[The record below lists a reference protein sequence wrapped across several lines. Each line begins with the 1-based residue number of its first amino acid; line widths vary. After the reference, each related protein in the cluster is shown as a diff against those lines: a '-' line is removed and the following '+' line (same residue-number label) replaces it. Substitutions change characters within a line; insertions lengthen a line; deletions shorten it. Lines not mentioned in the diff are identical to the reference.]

1 MPKMSIP
8 RVPGTFGKYWS
19 GGRKPSRDGRC
30 RILAPVTRRIHV
42 IGIGAGD
49 PDYVTAQAVAA
60 LNDTQVFFAMDKTQN
75 KGAVKDELVALRRQ
89 ICERFIREP
98 GYRFVELPDPERA
111 RAAPDSAAYRQAVA
125 DWHAARAQM
134 WAEAIEAELAPCG
147 VGAFL
152 AWGDP
157 SLYDSTLRILDAVA
171 TRVDIDYD
179 VIPGITAIQ
188 ALTARHRIPLN
199 DVGEPVLVTTGRQL
213 RDNGLSGSAVVML
226 DGDCSFLGCPPQTRI
241 WWGAYLG
248 TPDELL
254 VSGTVGEVGDKIA
267 EQRAEARDRHG
278 WIMDTY
284 LLRPAD

>member
-1 MPKMSIP
+1 
-8 RVPGTFGKYWS
+8 
-19 GGRKPSRDGRC
+19 
-30 RILAPVTRRIHV
+30 VTRRIHV

-49 PDYVTAQAVAA
+49 PDYVTAQAIDA
-60 LNDTQVFFAMDKTQN
+60 LNDTQVFFAMDKGSQ
-75 KGAVKDELVALRRQ
+75 KDDLVALRRL

-98 GYRFVELPDPERA
+98 GYRFVELPDPPRA
-111 RAAPDSAAYRQAVA
+111 KDGDYKQAVA
-125 DWHAARAQM
+125 DWHAARAAV
-134 WAEAIEAELAPCG
+134 WADAISSELTPGG

-157 SLYDSTLRILDAVA
+157 SLYDSTLRILDLVA

-213 RDNGLSGSAVVML
+213 REAGLSGTAVVML
-226 DGDCSFLGCPPQTRI
+226 DGDCSFQGCPPRTRI

-254 VSGTVGEVGDKIA
+254 VSGTVAEVGDKIV
-267 EQRAEARDRHG
+267 ELRADARARHG

-284 LLRPAD
+284 LLRAAD

>member
-1 MPKMSIP
+1 
-8 RVPGTFGKYWS
+8 
-19 GGRKPSRDGRC
+19 
-30 RILAPVTRRIHV
+30 VTRRIHV

-49 PDYVTAQAVAA
+49 PGYVTAQAVEA
-60 LNDTQVFFAMDKTQN
+60 LNDTQVFFAMDKAPN
-75 KGAVKDELVALRRQ
+75 KAAAKDDLIELRRQ

-98 GYRFVELPDPERA
+98 GYRFVELPDPPRA
-111 RAAPDSAAYRQAVA
+111 RAAPDSPAYRQAVA
-125 DWHAARAQM
+125 DWHAARARI
-134 WAEAIEAELAPCG
+134 WAEAIESELAPDG

-157 SLYDSTLRILDAVA
+157 SLYDSTLRILDTIA
-171 TRVDIDYD
+171 TRTDIDYD

-199 DVGEPVLVTTGRQL
+199 DVGEPVLITTGRQL
-213 RDNGLSGSAVVML
+213 RDNGVSGSAVVML
-226 DGDCSFLGCPPQTRI
+226 DADCSFRACPPLTRI

-254 VSGTVGEVGDKIA
+254 VSGTVGEVGGKIA
-267 EQRAEARDRHG
+267 ELRAEARARHG

-284 LLRPAD
+284 LLRSAD

>member
-1 MPKMSIP
+1 
-8 RVPGTFGKYWS
+8 
-19 GGRKPSRDGRC
+19 
-30 RILAPVTRRIHV
+30 
-42 IGIGAGD
+42 
-49 PDYVTAQAVAA
+49 VTAEAVRA
-60 LNDTQVFFAMDKTQN
+60 LNDTQVFFAMDKGEA
-75 KGAVKDELVALRRQ
+75 KSDLVALRRQ
-89 ICERFIREP
+89 ICERFIAEP
-98 GYRFVELPDPERA
+98 GYRFVELADPPRA
-111 RAAPDSAAYRQAVA
+111 KDTEYRQAVS
-125 DWHAARAQM
+125 DWHAARAEM
-134 WAEAIEAELAPCG
+134 WADAIERELTDDG

-171 TRVDIDYD
+171 QRVEIDYD

-213 RDNGLSGSAVVML
+213 RDYGLSGSAVVML
-226 DGDCSFLGCPPQTRI
+226 DGDCSFRNCPPQTRI

-254 VSGTVGEVGDKIA
+254 VSGTVGEVGSRIA
-267 EQRAEARDRHG
+267 ELRADARARHG

>member
-1 MPKMSIP
+1 M
-8 RVPGTFGKYWS
+8 
-19 GGRKPSRDGRC
+19 
-30 RILAPVTRRIHV
+30 

-49 PDYVTAQAVAA
+49 LDYVTAQAVDA
-60 LNDTQVFFAMDKTQN
+60 LNDTQVFFAMDK
-75 KGAVKDELVALRRQ
+75 GAQKDDLVALRRL

-98 GYRFVELPDPERA
+98 GYRFVELPDPPRA
-111 RAAPDSAAYRQAVA
+111 KDGDYRQAVA
-125 DWHAARAQM
+125 DWHAARAAV
-134 WAEAIEAELAPCG
+134 WADAIERELEDGG

-157 SLYDSTLRILDAVA
+157 SLYDSTLRILDLVA

-199 DVGEPVLVTTGRQL
+199 DIGEPVLITTGRQL
-213 RDNGLSGSAVVML
+213 RDNGLSGTAVVML
-226 DGDCSFLGCPPQTRI
+226 DGDCSFQSCPPQTRI

-254 VSGTVGEVGDKIA
+254 VAGTVGEVGAKIV
-267 EQRAEARDRHG
+267 ELRADARARHG

>member
-1 MPKMSIP
+1 
-8 RVPGTFGKYWS
+8 
-19 GGRKPSRDGRC
+19 
-30 RILAPVTRRIHV
+30 VTRRIHV

-49 PDYVTAQAVAA
+49 PDYVTAQAVEA
-60 LNDTQVFFAMDKTQN
+60 LNDTDVFFAMDK
-75 KGAVKDELVALRRQ
+75 GANKDELVALRRL

-98 GYRFVELPDPERA
+98 GYRFVELPDPA
-111 RAAPDSAAYRQAVA
+111 RAKDGDYRQAVA
-125 DWHAARAQM
+125 DWHAARAAV
-134 WAEAIEAELAPCG
+134 WADAISSELRPGG

-157 SLYDSTLRILDAVA
+157 SLYDSTLRILDLVA
-171 TRVDIDYD
+171 TRVEIDYD

-213 RDNGLSGSAVVML
+213 RETGLAGSAVVML
-226 DGDCSFLGCPPQTRI
+226 DGDCAFLQCPPETRI

-254 VSGTVGEVGDKIA
+254 VAGSVGEVGARIA
-267 EQRAEARDRHG
+267 DVRAQARARHG

-284 LLRPAD
+284 LLRSAD